1 MTVTIMMPD
10 EMENQ
15 LKHKA
20 EKSHLSL
27 EEFILDLLADA
38 LETETPS
45 PTPEE
50 VVARIKATP
59 GNPNSLRPAS
69 GSLAEALRH
78 APDDPD
84 FDLAAWN
91 REWAAVEGELQTV
104 TRANDLAEGR
114 I

>member
-15 LKHKA
+15 LKREA
-20 EKSHLSL
+20 EKKQLSL

-45 PTPEE
+45 LTPEE
-50 VVARIKATP
+50 VVARIKVTP
-59 GNPNSLRPAS
+59 GNPFSLRPAS
-69 GSLAEALRH
+69 GSLAEALRQ
-78 APDDPD
+78 APADPD
-84 FDLAAWN
+84 FDLAKWN
-91 REWAAVEGELQTV
+91 RAWAVVEAELQTV